1 MRKIFTLF
9 TFLSATF
16 LTSFSQNDTNIN
28 EMPAAVAFIQS
39 SAETFPI
46 NLTIFVASQS
56 KNNKV
61 NINWTVDNNETA
73 NYFELE
79 KSINGK
85 RFATAAIIFC
95 SEKNGTENY
104 MFYETNKDKDN
115 VSYRLKM
122 IDKKQIVELS
132 ETIFIKK

>member
-122 IDKKQIVELS
+122 IAKKQIVELS